1 MMERHAMTRTFR
13 KTGPVF
19 MAALTL
25 LAGTALAAAS
35 AKNRKADPEMLTR
48 EYAACVALVKQ
59 HPQEAV
65 EAALFWAGKG
75 GGALAEHCR
84 GLALMALGQFEGA
97 AKSFSGMAKDQK
109 STLSAATRARLFA
122 QAAQASLSGGK
133 PEAASG
139 FLGQSI
145 KLQPDVATFRIDRSI
160 TFAVTGDYEGAVR
173 DLDAVLAADAG
184 NVEAL
189 TFRASAYR
197 FLNRLPE
204 AEADI
209 SQVLL
214 IQPDRPE
221 ALLERGA
228 IRAIGGDFVGA
239 RQDWEQIVRI
249 VPDSVAAQAAQDN
262 IQKLSTIRQ

>member
-1 MMERHAMTRTFR
+1 
-13 KTGPVF
+13 
-19 MAALTL
+19 
-25 LAGTALAAAS
+25 
-35 AKNRKADPEMLTR
+35 
-48 EYAACVALVKQ
+48 
-59 HPQEAV
+59 
-65 EAALFWAGKG
+65 
-75 GGALAEHCR
+75 
-84 GLALMALGQFEGA
+84 
-97 AKSFSGMAKDQK
+97 
-109 STLSAATRARLFA
+109 
-122 QAAQASLSGGK
+122 
-133 PEAASG
+133 
-139 FLGQSI
+139 
-145 KLQPDVATFRIDRSI
+145 
-160 TFAVTGDYEGAVR
+160 
-173 DLDAVLAADAG
+173 VLADDAG

-262 IQKLSTIRQ
+262 IQKLGAIRHRKDVTFRRSRRC